1 LLQLFYSLSKNPNS
15 PKMRFNVPAI
25 LAAAAVA
32 NAAVIPQIPKVDG
45 VVGGA
50 TSGVSSTV
58 NVSTLQ
64 VVL

>member
-1 LLQLFYSLSKNPNS
+1 
-15 PKMRFNVPAI
+15 MRFNVPVL

-50 TSGVSSTV
+50 TSGVTNTVKVRTPFRLAITSTDSFV
-58 NVSTLQ
+58 
-64 VVL
+64 